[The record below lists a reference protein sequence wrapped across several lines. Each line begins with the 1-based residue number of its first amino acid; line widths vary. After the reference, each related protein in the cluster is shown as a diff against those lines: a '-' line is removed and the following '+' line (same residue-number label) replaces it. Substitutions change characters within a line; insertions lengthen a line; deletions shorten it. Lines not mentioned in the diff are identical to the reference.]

1 MVSRWPAH
9 KRVTGRLWG
18 EPDIN
23 HLRIRRRVRSRKI
36 EREEWERLERA
47 LESIIPSY
55 ERVNRILSLNLI
67 ESWWDVCAR
76 QVEGCASV
84 LEQGCGTGCLSVR
97 ITSEGHVCTDPSAP
111 MLRRTRERTRNSRR
125 YVQCVAE
132 SLPFMDGSFEAV
144 CSSFAF
150 RDFRNKRLA
159 FEEAHRVLEP
169 GGSLVIAEI
178 SKTNR
183 AGAAL
188 MFNYFRVAV
197 PVVSRVV
204 SSGSG
209 RGEEGWP
216 LLSETYARF
225 GFVEEYE
232 RMMRE
237 VGFEDVTHRPMRG
250 GLALLLTGSK
260 P

>member
-1 MVSRWPAH
+1 
-9 KRVTGRLWG
+9 
-18 EPDIN
+18 
-23 HLRIRRRVRSRKI
+23 VRSRKI

-97 ITSEGHVCTDPSAP
+97 IRSEGHVCTDPSAP
-111 MLRRTRERTRNSRR
+111 MLRRARERTKNSRR
-125 YVQCVAE
+125 YVRCVAE
-132 SLPFMDGSFEAV
+132 SLPFRDGSFEAV

-150 RDFRNKRLA
+150 RDFRDKQRT
-159 FEEAHRVLEP
+159 FEEAYRVLES
-169 GGSLVIAEI
+169 GGKLVIAEI

-188 MFNYFRVAV
+188 IFNYFRLAV
-197 PVVSRVV
+197 PVVSKVV
-204 SSGSG
+204 SPGSG
-209 RGEEGWP
+209 RGEGGWP
-216 LLSETYARF
+216 LLPETYARF

-232 RMMRE
+232 RMMCE
-237 VGFEDVTHRPMRG
+237 AGFENVRHRPMRG
-250 GLALLLTGSK
+250 GFALLLTGSR